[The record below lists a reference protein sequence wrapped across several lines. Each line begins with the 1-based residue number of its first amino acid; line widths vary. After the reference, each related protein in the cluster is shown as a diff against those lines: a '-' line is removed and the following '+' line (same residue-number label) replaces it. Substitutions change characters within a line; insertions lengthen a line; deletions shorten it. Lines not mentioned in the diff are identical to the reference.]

1 MLFRLIRTKG
11 VWNLFP
17 TEVRFLFRL
26 NQPENDE
33 VVSLLLADSGEYA
46 RSQPSHHFRD
56 VYQCQ
61 IAGSVL
67 FAMRPNPQLYELLL
81 DSSLKIGDPSSCR
94 DAVAAMLQVKS
105 SGDVALDFLE
115 TIEKC
120 RHHANADDLI
130 SRVFAM
136 FYWLGTGPGGL
147 TMNRAWPG
155 YSIYVLYTQWFNRL
169 LMWPDERDPETG
181 YPSTPPT
188 APEQARYV
196 AELILQKML
205 ELFEASTTG
214 PTAREISALLPP
226 PDRPDLASYRERLL
240 QAIQRAHASPDA
252 YVRQR
257 ARNLDV
263 GHTE

>member
-26 NQPENDE
+26 NQPAYDE

-46 RSQPSHHFRD
+46 RSQPSHHYRD
-56 VYQCQ
+56 VYHGQ

-94 DAVAAMLQVKS
+94 DAVAAMLQVRA
-105 SGDVALDFLE
+105 SGEVALDFLG
-115 TIEKC
+115 TIEKY
-120 RHHANADDLI
+120 RHHANADELI
-130 SRVFAM
+130 SRVFDM
-136 FYWLGTGPGGL
+136 FYWLGIGPGGL

-155 YSIYVLYTQWFNRL
+155 NSIYVLYAQWFHRL

-188 APEQARYV
+188 TPEQARHV
-196 AELILQKML
+196 AGRILETML
-205 ELFEASTTG
+205 ELFEANNAG
-214 PTAREISALLPP
+214 QTARTISALLPS
-226 PDRPDLASYRERLL
+226 PDREELAPFRERLL
-240 QAIQRAHASPDA
+240 QAIQRAHASPDE

-263 GHTE
+263 GHVE